1 MPANTAISVTGLDFA
16 TIRNNLQTFLEGKP
30 EFTDMNFDDSAIGTL
45 LDLLSYNTFY
55 NSFYTNMALNET
67 FLDTGQLY
75 ESVAS
80 RAKEIGYLP
89 RSAHGATANVKITF
103 NSAVATEL
111 SPTLTIPKNTVFTT
125 SVNGISY
132 QFVTP
137 TTYSIDANTTNGFAD
152 FIQITEGIALQQ
164 DFVYSS
170 ANTSFVLPNDLVDTR
185 SIAVS
190 VTSSGV
196 AQTYNRASDLK
207 EVSSTSRVFFVE
219 ADREKRYKIAFGD
232 GVIGQK
238 PENNDIVTVDYR
250 VCSGVRPNGAN
261 TFTSSATI
269 SGETDY
275 TVTIAERAAGG
286 ALEEGI
292 EAVRFNAP
300 RAYETQNR
308 AVTTADY
315 RRIIL
320 REFTNISAVN
330 VWGGEENDPPVYGK
344 VYATVKPKIG
354 NLISATEKER
364 IKQTLNRYN
373 VQSIDAEF
381 VDPNFLYVRPTISV
395 RYDPNETARTGSQ
408 IASLIS
414 TKVSEYET
422 NNLNTFEGS
431 FRLSRF
437 LDTIDNAETSIV
449 GSQADIKVER
459 RIQPQL
465 TAKQSYTIQFNRTL
479 YHPHA
484 GHKYALSSSSFTYK
498 NRVGCYF
505 DDDGNGLVRIYYFAE
520 NKRIHVEDNAGT
532 INYETGK
539 VVLTNFLPNAYVGS
553 DLSIIVEV
561 DSYNITPV
569 RNQILLITGTLIDV
583 VDDVTNLR
591 ASRLEAST
599 LGSTTSLNQ
608 TGVQTVT
615 SY

>member
-1 MPANTAISVTGLDFA
+1 MPANTAISVTGLDFS
-16 TIRNNLQTFLEGKP
+16 TIRTNLQTFLEGKP

-45 LDLLSYNTFY
+45 LDLLTYNTYY
-55 NSFYTNMALNET
+55 NAFYTNMALNET

-125 SVNGISY
+125 SVNGVSY

-152 FIQITEGIALQQ
+152 FIRITEGIALQH

-185 SIAVS
+185 SITVS

-219 ADREKRYKIAFGD
+219 ADRDKRYKISFGD

-261 TFTSSATI
+261 TFTSSAAI

-292 EAVRFNAP
+292 DAVRFNAP

-308 AVTTADY
+308 AVTTEDY

-354 NLISATEKER
+354 NLISTTEKER

-381 VDPNFLYVRPTISV
+381 VDPNFLYIRPTISV
-395 RYDPNETARTGSQ
+395 RYDPNEIDR
-408 IASLIS
+408 
-414 TKVSEYET
+414 ET
-422 NNLNTFEGS
+422 IIH
-431 FRLSRF
+431 
-437 LDTIDNAETSIV
+437 DTV
-449 GSQADIKVER
+449 
-459 RIQPQL
+459 
-465 TAKQSYTIQFNRTL
+465 QSC
-479 YHPHA
+479 H
-484 GHKYALSSSSFTYK
+484 LSSSC
-498 NRVGCYF
+498 G
-505 DDDGNGLVRIYYFAE
+505 A
-520 NKRIHVEDNAGT
+520 
-532 INYETGK
+532 
-539 VVLTNFLPNAYVGS
+539 
-553 DLSIIVEV
+553 
-561 DSYNITPV
+561 
-569 RNQILLITGTLIDV
+569 
-583 VDDVTNLR
+583 
-591 ASRLEAST
+591 
-599 LGSTTSLNQ
+599 
-608 TGVQTVT
+608 
-615 SY
+615 

>member
-16 TIRNNLQTFLEGKP
+16 TIRTNLQTFIEGKP
-30 EFTDMNFDDSAIGTL
+30 EFEDMNFDDSAIGTL
-45 LDLLSYNTFY
+45 LDLLSYNTYY
-55 NSFYTNMALNET
+55 NALYTNMALNET

-89 RSAHGATANVKITF
+89 RSAYGATANVKITF

-111 SPTLTIPKNTVFTT
+111 VPTLTIPKNTVFTT

-152 FIQITEGIALQQ
+152 FIQITEGIALQH

-196 AQTYNRASDLK
+196 AQTYNQASDLK

-219 ADREKRYKIAFGD
+219 ADREKKYKIAFGD
-232 GVIGQK
+232 GVVGQK

-250 VCSGVRPNGAN
+250 VCQGARPNGAN

-275 TVTIAERAAGG
+275 SITIAERAAGG

-308 AVTTADY
+308 AVTTEDY
-315 RRIIL
+315 KRIIL

-330 VWGGEENDPPVYGK
+330 VWGGEENDPPIYGK

-354 NLISATEKER
+354 NLISTTEKER

-381 VDPNFLYVRPTISV
+381 VDPNFLYIRPTVSV
-395 RYDPNETARTGSQ
+395 RYDPRETTRTGSQ
-408 IASLIS
+408 IANLIS

-437 LDTIDNAETSIV
+437 LDTIDNTETSIV
-449 GSQADIKVER
+449 GSQASIKTER

-465 TAKQSYTIQFNRTL
+465 TSKQSYTIQFNRTL

-484 GHKYALSSSSFTYK
+484 GHKYALSSSSFTFK
-498 NRVGCYF
+498 NSASCYF
-505 DDDGNGLVRIYYFAE
+505 DDDGNGLVRIYYFAN
-520 NKRIHVEDNAGT
+520 NKRIYVEDNSGS
-532 INYETGK
+532 IDYKTGK
-539 VVLTNFLPNAYVGS
+539 VVLSNFLPNSYVGD
-553 DLSIIVEV
+553 DLRIIVEV

-569 RNQILLITGTLIDV
+569 RNQILLITNTIIDV

-591 ASRLEAST
+591 ASRLEAT
-599 LGSTTSLNQ
+599 TAGSTTSLNQ
-608 TGVQTVT
+608 TGIQTVT